1 MLDICGN
8 EIRFTQGNSA
18 VIGITPID
26 TSTGSPIELE
36 GTDKVLFTVKT
47 RYGVTVIQK
56 ILTAADADEQGA
68 LICTLNPDDTI
79 NLSPGQYEYDCL
91 YVASGDQAVTFIS
104 SAFYIVRA
112 VGKYTDVNGGDS
124 NGD

>member
-26 TSTGSPIELE
+26 TSTGLPIVLE

-47 RYGVTVIQK
+47 RYGTTVVQK
-56 ILTAADADEQGA
+56 TLTASDADEHGV
-68 LICTLNPDDTI
+68 LLCELRPNDTI
-79 NLSPGQYEYDCL
+79 NLAPGAYEYDCL
-91 YVASGDQAVTFIS
+91 YVAAGDQAVTFIS

-112 VGKYTDVNGGDS
+112 LGKYTDANGGDVS
-124 NGD
+124 GD